1 MNNKQEKP
9 LSERERYTKGGR
21 FLPALCTLLGTLM
34 LVGVIAALVPV
45 TVPRFMGYEV
55 LEVLTGSMEPEIP
68 IGSIVYAKDTP
79 PEDIAEGDVIAFTS
93 DGSIV
98 VHRVVTNQTLAGYF
112 VTKGDANEL
121 EDMNEVYY
129 SAVLGRVDKHLPML
143 GRVYSVYTS
152 SRGKIYLLIIALCGG
167 LLSILGARL
176 RD

>member
-1 MNNKQEKP
+1 MNNQQEKP

-21 FLPALCTLLGTLM
+21 FLPALCRIFGTILLLG
-34 LVGVIAALVPV
+34 VIILLIPV

-68 IGSIVYAKDTP
+68 VGSIVYAKDTA
-79 PEDIAEGDVIAFTS
+79 PEEIAEGDIIAFTS
-93 DGSIV
+93 GGSIV
-98 VHRVVTNQTLAGYF
+98 VHRVMTNQTLAGYF

-129 SAVLGRVDKHLPML
+129 SAVIGRVVKHLPVL

-152 SRGKIYLLIIALCGG
+152 SSGKIYLLIIALFGG
-167 LLSILGARL
+167 LLNILGARL